1 MDGFSFL
8 KKYSTRYILLKN
20 LVASKTSINTVN
32 DDENDIVFDLMK
44 AYNVSSFF
52 KKSGIINWNLYEKS
66 KLKALNILLKCE
78 KRTEGIKKFLPK
90 GFKKDVKENQKI
102 FLLNAMMLFDI
113 INTIASLFKY
123 GFVKPL
129 GHQNTVKLEQKPIP
143 EQSVGEMT
151 KLRRQA

>member
-90 GFKKDVKENQKI
+90 GFKKTLKKI
-102 FLLNAMMLFDI
+102 K
-113 INTIASLFKY
+113 KY
-123 GFVKPL
+123 FY
-129 GHQNTVKLEQKPIP
+129 
-143 EQSVGEMT
+143 
-151 KLRRQA
+151 